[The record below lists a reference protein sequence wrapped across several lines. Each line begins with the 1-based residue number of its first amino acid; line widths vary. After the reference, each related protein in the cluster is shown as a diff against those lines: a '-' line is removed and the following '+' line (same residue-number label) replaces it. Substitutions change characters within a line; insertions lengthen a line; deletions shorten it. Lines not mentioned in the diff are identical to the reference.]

1 MHVHDFSIPILHSLY
16 TQYNT
21 KVCST
26 VSNNNSK
33 HVELYALY
41 SVSYSLRL
49 LELSM
54 LRRLTCTPSTLD
66 SESTLREAWPPS
78 GRN

>member
-1 MHVHDFSIPILHSLY
+1 MYMTLAYPYCIAYTHS
-16 TQYNT
+16 TIR

-54 LRRLTCTPSTLD
+54 LRRLTCTLSTLD